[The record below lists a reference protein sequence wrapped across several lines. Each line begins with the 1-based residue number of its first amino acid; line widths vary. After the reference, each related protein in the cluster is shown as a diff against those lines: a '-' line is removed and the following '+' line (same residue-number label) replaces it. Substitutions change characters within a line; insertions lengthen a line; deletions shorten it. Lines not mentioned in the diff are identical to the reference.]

1 MPLKDKD
8 AGRDKPAADL
18 LRRAL
23 ASPPG
28 APGSDRG
35 ACPDPEILAAYVER
49 ALDAD
54 EAARYNLHFSQCA
67 RCREQL
73 AAMVRSGEFAGA
85 ADVRRAR
92 PSVAGWN
99 WDWRWLAPATAM
111 VLFVAVVALF
121 RPPHHPAE
129 QTSRPLVAIN
139 QPTPAPAAPPADMIA
154 KLGPAPA
161 AAASAPSAP
170 IVAPSRM
177 RSAPIASSAKS
188 EIAPPAKASQPSR
201 EDHTEVAANSTA
213 DAVVFG
219 RLEMLKKA
227 PAAPKAEGSG
237 RSGIGHGFA
246 SGSGNGVGSGV
257 GYAGGIVAP
266 PPPARQTVTVESAV
280 SPVAPA
286 APAPA
291 ARATYGDVS
300 VEAVEP
306 EDPRVPVPTQLTPP
320 NISKGASAG
329 KTSSAQDS
337 ARSEHVS
344 AAVATNRNLTQNEM
358 VVVEAGNAT
367 SARML
372 VHSPDPQVLWRFS
385 GGRFVERS
393 SDAGATW
400 RVQWTDA
407 NAHILAGA
415 APSSDSCWLVG
426 RAGLVLVT
434 VNGKKWKQVAP
445 PADADFVGVAATD
458 ASSAIVTSSDG
469 RKFTTT
475 DGGKRW
481 TPAP

>member
-67 RCREQL
+67 RCREQF

-129 QTSRPLVAIN
+129 QTSRPLVAMN
-139 QPTPAPAAPPADMIA
+139 QPAPP
-154 KLGPAPA
+154 PA

-177 RSAPIASSAKS
+177 RSAPIASSDKS

-201 EDHTEVAANSTA
+201 EDRKELAASSVAGANEY
-213 DAVVFG
+213 G
-219 RLEMLKKA
+219 RLEPLKKSA
-227 PAAPKAEGSG
+227 AAPKAEASG
-237 RSGIGHGFA
+237 QSAIGHGFG
-246 SGSGNGVGSGV
+246 SGSGNGVGI
-257 GYAGGIVAP
+257 AGAP
-266 PPPARQTVTVESAV
+266 PSVKQTVTVESAV

-286 APAPA
+286 APGPA
-291 ARATYGDVS
+291 ARTTYGDVS